1 MSMTGFTGS
10 DDLLACFVAG
20 NAFSWDDW
28 FRQETEEAHFQD
40 VIDMM
45 LNLAVFVYIGCI
57 IVSLIVAYSPLN
69 NEKHQTY
76 YFSIHP

>member
-1 MSMTGFTGS
+1 MTGFSGS

-28 FRQETEEAHFQD
+28 FRKETEEAHFQE

-45 LNLAVFVYIGCI
+45 LNLAVFVYIGAI
-57 IVSLIVAYSPLN
+57 IVN
-69 NEKHQTY
+69 Y
-76 YFSIHP
+76 YFLFKRESLFIHFILFYL

>member
-57 IVSLIVAYSPLN
+57 IVSMILVSSCWSPTPPFLSFTLN
-69 NEKHQTY
+69 
-76 YFSIHP
+76 